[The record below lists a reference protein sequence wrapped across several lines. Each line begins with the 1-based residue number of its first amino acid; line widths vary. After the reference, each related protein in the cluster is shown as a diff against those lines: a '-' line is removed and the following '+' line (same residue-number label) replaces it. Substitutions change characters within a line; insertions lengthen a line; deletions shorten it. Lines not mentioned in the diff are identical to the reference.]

1 VDLALF
7 HWGQFLTLLMIA
19 LALSMDAFSLG
30 VGVGMIGIRL
40 REILKV
46 SVTIGL
52 FHIAMPLVGIA
63 VGGYLS
69 DMIGDIAV
77 FVGGTVLMGIGVH
90 MIWNGFANGD
100 EKSMLRTKG
109 FGLLLFAF
117 SVSLDA
123 LTVGFSFGLM
133 EINRFLAVTLFGIM
147 GGTMSYC
154 GLLIGRSM
162 GGWLGEYS
170 EVLGGLILLGFG
182 LKFIL

>member
-1 VDLALF
+1 MDLALF
-7 HWGQFLTLLMIA
+7 HWGQFLTLLIIA
-19 LALSMDAFSLG
+19 FALSMDAFSLG
-30 VGVGMIGIRL
+30 VGVGMVGIRL
-40 REILKV
+40 REIVKV

-52 FHIAMPLVGIA
+52 FHIAMPLLGIA

-77 FVGGTVLMGIGVH
+77 FVGGTVLMGIGIH
-90 MIWNGFANGD
+90 MIWNGFAGD
-100 EKSMLRTKG
+100 DDKSVLQTKG

-133 EINRFLAVTLFGIM
+133 EINRYLAVSLFGLI
-147 GGTMSYC
+147 GGVMSYV
-154 GLLIGRSM
+154 GLMIGRSM
-162 GGWLGEYS
+162 GGWLGDYS
-170 EVLGGLILLGFG
+170 EVLGGLILLCFG